1 MAFLWGS
8 PSTPASVSPSSAT
21 TPFWNGT
28 NYGATQNY
36 ATSPI
41 AGAIREQNLPV
52 AFSEYL
58 SGIGIADNDSGFNRW
73 AYQQFPRFQRG
84 YQMATLQNPFMM
96 LPDYMQTI
104 GGLDAMKAA
113 YNQASPSARGLAW
126 NRFAPGVR
134 WISR

>member
-58 SGIGIADNDSGFNRW
+58 NQIGIADTDNGFNRW

-84 YQMATLQNPFMM
+84 YQMATLQNPF
-96 LPDYMQTI
+96 LSLNEYMPTV
-104 GGLDAMKAA
+104 GGLDAMKAQ
-113 YNQASPSARGLAW
+113 YNQLSPGARGLAW
-126 NRFAPGVR
+126 NKYAAPAR